1 MSQFTEKQSKIE
13 SGPMS
18 IALLNAIAERLMS
31 LDVIAERLANLENL
45 YREERAEGVVEAIEK
60 FTITSQ
66 RRSIKRL
73 KPWFSASLIND
84 GPNSVFVIGNTQKSF
99 DEHEVLNGETFTLD
113 FHRARI
119 DDILLW
125 CNNGE
130 TAHVRLVG
138 TR

>member
-1 MSQFTEKQSKIE
+1 MSPSTEEQKNRIE
-13 SGPMS
+13 SGPMTV
-18 IALLNAIAERLMS
+18 ALLNSIAERLLS
-31 LDVIAERLANLENL
+31 LENL

-73 KPWFSASLIND
+73 KPWFSASLVND
-84 GPNSVFVIGNTQKSF
+84 GPDSVFVIVNTQKSF
-99 DEHEVLNGETFTLD
+99 DEHEILDGESIQLD

-119 DDILLW
+119 DDVLLW
-125 CNNGE
+125 CNHGE
-130 TAHVRLVG
+130 TAHVRIVG